1 MEKSAKELDFMQAA
15 KLRDEIKHVRTI
27 DLIILLL
34 KNIQQTAPSII
45 AFGAFCI
52 NLRTLLLLSD
62 STHIYCNLLK
72 SNHFFSCKIPS
83 QYINNASL

>member
-15 KLRDEIKHVRTI
+15 KLRDEIKSCKDNWLNYTAPE
-27 DLIILLL
+27 
-34 KNIQQTAPSII
+34 NIQTAPSII

-62 STHIYCNLLK
+62 SIPYLLQ
-72 SNHFFSCKIPS
+72 F
-83 QYINNASL
+83 AEE